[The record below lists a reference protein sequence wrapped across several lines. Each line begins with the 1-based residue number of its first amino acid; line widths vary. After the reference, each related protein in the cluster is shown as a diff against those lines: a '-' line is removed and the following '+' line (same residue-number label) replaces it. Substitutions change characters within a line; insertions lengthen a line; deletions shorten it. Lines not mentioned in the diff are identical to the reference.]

1 MKVRFRQ
8 TGGFGGLVLGCDLDT
23 ATIARDEAGELLRLI
38 EQANVRSVGERSHP
52 RGRDLLVY
60 EIVLEENSKRIRASF
75 DNMTTPPQVEPLV
88 RFLAQRAHAVPLE

>member
-23 ATIARDEAGELLRLI
+23 ATMPRDEANELLRLVQ
-38 EQANVRSVGERSHP
+38 QANIQEVAQRRNP

-60 EIVLEENSKRIRASF
+60 ELVLEENGRRIKASF
-75 DNMTTPPQVEPLV
+75 DSMTTPPQVEPLV
-88 RFLAQRAHAVPLE
+88 QFLAQRAHAVPLE